1 MTDDVSDI
9 RDYYDSGTDN
19 EPARLD
25 RHQLERDMTLRYFDA
40 YLPAHGRLLEIGAAA
55 GAYTLWLA
63 QRGYRVVAVDMSEK
77 LHEECKRRLAE
88 AGLEPNVDCRLADAR
103 DMAAAVPET
112 DFDAVLLMGPLYH
125 LVLREDRIKALRQAY
140 SKLKPGGLF
149 VSALISRFGVMG
161 HLIRHVPE
169 WIENQAMVR
178 SIIER
183 GQDPK
188 DTPKGGFRGYYVTVD
203 EVAPLHEEVG
213 LETLVVAGVEP
224 AISAAD
230 ESYNRLTGVQRE
242 RWLDLLYEL
251 SREPSL
257 VASSRHLL
265 YIGQKAKR

>member
-9 RDYYDSGTDN
+9 RDYYDSGTDD
-19 EPARLD
+19 EPSRLD

-40 YLPAHGRLLEIGAAA
+40 YLPPHGRLLEIGAAA

-63 QRGYRVVAVDMSEK
+63 QRGYHVVAVDMSQK
-77 LHEECKRRLAE
+77 LHEECRRRLAE
-88 AGLEPNVDCRLADAR
+88 AGLEANVDCRLADAR
-103 DMAAAVPET
+103 HLAVVPEN

-125 LVLREDRIKALRQAY
+125 LVLRDDRIKALREA
-140 SKLKPGGLF
+140 SSRLKPGGLLI
-149 VSALISRFGVMG
+149 SGIISRFGVMG
-161 HLIRHVPE
+161 HLIKHVPQ

-178 SIIER
+178 SVIER
-183 GQDPK
+183 GRDPE

-203 EVAPLHEEVG
+203 EIAPLHEEVG

-224 AISAAD
+224 AISADD

-242 RWLDLLYEL
+242 RWLNLLYEL

-265 YIGQKAKR
+265 YIGRKPER

>member
-9 RDYYDSGTDN
+9 RDYYDSGTDD
-19 EPARLD
+19 EPARLA
-25 RHQLERDMTLRYFDA
+25 RQQLERDMTLRYFDA
-40 YLPAHGRLLEIGAAA
+40 YLPAHGRLLEVGAAA

-63 QRGYRVVAVDMSEK
+63 QRGYRLVAVDLSKK
-77 LHEECKRRLAE
+77 LSEECRRRVVE
-88 AGLEPNVDCRLADAR
+88 AGFEANVDCRIADAR
-103 DMAAAVPET
+103 NLAAVPEN

-125 LVLREDRIKALRQAY
+125 LVLRNDRIKALREAC
-140 SKLKPGGLF
+140 SRLKPGGLLF
-149 VSALISRFGVMG
+149 SALISRFGVMG
-161 HLIRHVPE
+161 HLLKHVPQ
-169 WIENQAMVR
+169 WIENQAEVR

-183 GQDPK
+183 GRDPES
-188 DTPKGGFRGYYVTVD
+188 TPKSGFRGYYVTVD
-203 EVAPLHEEVG
+203 EIAPLHEEVG

-265 YIGQKAKR
+265 YIGRKPER

>member
-19 EPARLD
+19 EPSRLD
-25 RHQLERDMTLRYFDA
+25 RHQLERDMTRRYFEA

-63 QRGYRVVAVDMSEK
+63 QRGHRVVAVEMSEK
-77 LHEECKRRLAE
+77 LHEECKRRVAE
-88 AGLEPNVDCRLADAR
+88 AGLEPNVDCRMADAR
-103 DMAAAVPET
+103 DLAAVSEN

-125 LVLREDRIKALRQAY
+125 LVLRDDRIRALREAY
-140 SKLKPGGLF
+140 SRLKPGGLF
-149 VSALISRFGVMG
+149 ISALLSRFGVMC

-169 WIENQAMVR
+169 WVENQAMVR

-183 GQDPK
+183 GQDPG

-203 EVAPLHEEVG
+203 EIAPLHEEVG

-224 AISAAD
+224 AISADD
-230 ESYNRLTGVQRE
+230 ESYNRLAGVQRE

-265 YIGQKAKR
+265 YIGRKPER